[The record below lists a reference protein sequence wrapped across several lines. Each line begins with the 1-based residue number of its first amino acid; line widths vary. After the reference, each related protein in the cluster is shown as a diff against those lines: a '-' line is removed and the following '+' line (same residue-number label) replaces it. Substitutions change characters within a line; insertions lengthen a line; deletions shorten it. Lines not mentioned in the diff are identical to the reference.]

1 MSAKTD
7 IIETENWLPKVLVT
21 GAVIGALV
29 GIGAAYLYT
38 QQAKRDEGFETPSMN
53 AGDGVKLGLL
63 LLGLLRSVADLGDKE
78 KK

>member
-1 MSAKTD
+1 MSANTE

-29 GIGAAYLYT
+29 GIGAAYLYI
-38 QQAKRDEGFETPSMN
+38 QQAKRGEGLETPSMT

>member
-1 MSAKTD
+1 MSANTE

-38 QQAKRDEGFETPSMN
+38 QQAKREEGYEAPSMS
-53 AGDGVKLGLL
+53 AGEGVKLGLL
-63 LLGLLRSVADLGDKE
+63 LLGLLRSVADLASKE
-78 KK
+78 K